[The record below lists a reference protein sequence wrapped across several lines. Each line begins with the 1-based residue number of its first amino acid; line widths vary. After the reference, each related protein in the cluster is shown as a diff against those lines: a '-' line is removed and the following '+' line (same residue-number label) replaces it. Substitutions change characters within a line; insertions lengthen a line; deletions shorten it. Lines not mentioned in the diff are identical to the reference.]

1 LDEPVAEAPAA
12 SDAATRM
19 PVVLRAPGEVPSRAV
34 VESHNLT
41 HLPTAPWCEICIAAK
56 SGMDH
61 FHTAIGER
69 SIPEVQ
75 ADYFYLSATGELC
88 TEQQAKATFLSMI
101 DVEQGYIAAL
111 QVQKKGD
118 EPFAIRFL
126 ASFLDRMRCDEV
138 KLKFD
143 NEPGMKQLAQMVRNF
158 RSPRKTTLEPIIRA
172 EHEMLGAAER
182 AHRTIGANARALVL
196 DLKARTTEEVIPGHV
211 LFPWLVRHVGWS
223 LTRFQPHGS
232 RGQTS
237 FESRTGTVYKS
248 ALVNF
253 AETVMIRVPID
264 PPGLRRKLDTQW
276 LKGTWVGRTDESD
289 AHIVLTSH
297 GVVTGRSVRRLP
309 PEQRYQAD
317 LVRSLRAKVSDPVLS
332 QAKLLRILPAS
343 IPIRLDGET
352 EEIEQAA
359 EPSVPMA
366 VEPLIN
372 EDAADA
378 VEMLPASAVDMD
390 VGAEEMLGDAM
401 ATELGEGDREPP
413 A

>member
-1 LDEPVAEAPAA
+1 LHFTNNGHDCWMEKGGSRIQLSEDNVNSEAPLYSLKLKVREPPTHRPAGSSQDKLLVAPVSVELAASGIVGCSVELAGLTRELGMNGKRGRVLRIRDDRGDEDWLVVQVVGGGSVNVRPSNVKRLGEPVAEAPAA

-101 DVEQGYIAAL
+101 DVEQGYVAAF

-172 EHEMLGAAER
+172 EHEMRGAAER

-264 PPGLRRKLDTQW
+264 PPGLRRKLDTQ
-276 LKGTWVGRTDESD
+276 
-289 AHIVLTSH
+289 
-297 GVVTGRSVRRLP
+297 
-309 PEQRYQAD
+309 
-317 LVRSLRAKVSDPVLS
+317 
-332 QAKLLRILPAS
+332 
-343 IPIRLDGET
+343 
-352 EEIEQAA
+352 
-359 EPSVPMA
+359 
-366 VEPLIN
+366 
-372 EDAADA
+372 
-378 VEMLPASAVDMD
+378 
-390 VGAEEMLGDAM
+390 
-401 ATELGEGDREPP
+401 
-413 A
+413 